1 MSGGRVLN
9 IRGGIGKYILKD
21 WIPPEKLNIKMLSS
35 NPNNKE
41 AIELLK
47 SKPEKIDW
55 DVFSAN
61 PSQYACYRF
70 IKKKMLIK

>member
-35 NPNNKE
+35 NPNNK

-47 SKPEKIDW
+47 SKPEKIDL
-55 DVFSAN
+55 V
-61 PSQYACYRF
+61 
-70 IKKKMLIK
+70 